1 MQMVGGVNQ
10 AFPEYLRDLADY
22 CETLGEVELAD
33 AFVNAAHIIETDT
46 EQLFT
51 FQFQHIINS
60 ETIRE
65 LIIERNQWKVRA
77 LQAEKKT
84 RKKKHD

>member
-1 MQMVGGVNQ
+1 MVCRVTKE
-10 AFPEYLRDLADY
+10 FTDYLRDLADY
-22 CETLGEVELAD
+22 CEKLEETELAD
-33 AFVNAAHIIETDT
+33 ALLDAALIIEGDT